1 MWVRDEVGWDMC
13 ECMWMG
19 DVGGV
24 EWIVRIVGGWVVSTC
39 AQQLMRL
46 TAPSSGDIAQD
57 INHVPDP
64 IPDTIRGR
72 RRRKRR

>member
-1 MWVRDEVGWDMC
+1 M
-13 ECMWMG
+13 
-19 DVGGV
+19 
-24 EWIVRIVGGWVVSTC
+24 VSTC

-72 RRRKRR
+72 RRGEEVKGG